1 MKTISVVIIED
12 DPRIAEIQHRFVERI
27 ENFQVVGIAHSTRDA
42 QDITE
47 LLQPDL
53 LLLDIHF
60 PEGNGLDFL
69 RKIRA
74 EHNKADVILITAAK
88 EVSTLTEAMHCGV
101 FDYILKPLIF
111 ERLQQ
116 TLLTYYNHR
125 LKLEELQTL
134 NQQDVDHLIP
144 KGGQALL
151 EPVQARLPKG
161 IDGLTLNKVRDHF
174 QQHPSEHINAEEM
187 GDAIGTSRT
196 TARRYLE
203 YLVTEDEISAD
214 VSYGGVGRPERRYK
228 AKQK

>member
-1 MKTISVVIIED
+1 MRTINVVIIED

-42 QDITE
+42 QDLTE

-69 RKIRA
+69 RQIRA

-144 KGGQALL
+144 KGGQAPL
-151 EPVQARLPKG
+151 EPAPTRLPKG
-161 IDGLTLNKVRDHF
+161 IDGLTLSKVREHF
-174 QQHPSEHINAEEM
+174 LQNPSEHINAEEM

-203 YLVTEDEISAD
+203 YLVTEGEISAD
-214 VSYGGVGRPERRYK
+214 VSYGGVGRPERRYQ
-228 AKQK
+228 AKHK

>member
-1 MKTISVVIIED
+1 MKTISVVIVED

-27 ENFQVVGIAHSTRDA
+27 EHFQVVGIAHSTRDA
-42 QDITE
+42 QDLTE

-69 RKIRA
+69 RSIRA

-116 TLLTYYNHR
+116 TLLTYYSHR
-125 LKLEELQTL
+125 LKLDELQTL

-144 KGGQALL
+144 KGSQVLL
-151 EPVQARLPKG
+151 DSSQTRLPKG
-161 IDGLTLNKVRDHF
+161 IDSLTLNKVREHF
-174 QQHPSEHINAEEM
+174 LQQRETPINAEEM
-187 GDAIGTSRT
+187 GQAIGTSRT

-203 YLVTEDEISAD
+203 HLVTEGEITAD

-228 AKQK
+228 AKHK

>member
-1 MKTISVVIIED
+1 MRTINVVIIED

-42 QDITE
+42 QDLTE

-69 RKIRA
+69 RQIRA

-125 LKLEELQTL
+125 LKLEDLQTL

-144 KGGQALL
+144 KGGQAPL
-151 EPVQARLPKG
+151 EPAPTRLPKG
-161 IDGLTLNKVRDHF
+161 IDGLTLSKVREHF
-174 QQHPSEHINAEEM
+174 LQNPSDHINAEEM

-203 YLVTEDEISAD
+203 YLVTEGEISAD
-214 VSYGGVGRPERRYK
+214 VSYGGVGRPERRYQ
-228 AKQK
+228 AKHK